1 MDDLRFVSN
10 SASKSE
16 SSETRMQG
24 ENKQP
29 SSTVATEAEYPL
41 LRLHKVS
48 KSFGPVQAL
57 YDVDLDVPA
66 GCVTA
71 LAGDNGAGKTVLVKT
86 ISGIWQPDSG
96 ETIWEGK
103 PVQIHNPKEAE
114 DMGITT
120 VYQDLALC
128 DNLDIVQNMF
138 LGREITHRRLLD
150 EGSME
155 LEAKHTLADLSV
167 ITVRSIR
174 QSVAS
179 LSGGQRQAVA
189 VGKAILRQSKLVLF
203 DEPTAALGVSQTA
216 VVLDLIKR
224 LASRGVAVVV
234 ISHNMNDLL
243 QVSDRIAVMHL
254 GHLVA
259 QGPTSDFNLQNLIT
273 LITTGKAVL

>member
-1 MDDLRFVSN
+1 
-10 SASKSE
+10 
-16 SSETRMQG
+16 MQD
-24 ENKQP
+24 ENKQLSP
-29 SSTVATEAEYPL
+29 TISTEQEQPL
-41 LRLHKVS
+41 LRLHKVC
-48 KSFGPVQAL
+48 KSFGAVQAL

-71 LAGDNGAGKTVLVKT
+71 LAGDNGAGKTVLIKT

-103 PVQIHNPKEAE
+103 PVQIHSPKEAE
-114 DMGITT
+114 QMGITT

-138 LGREITHRRLLD
+138 LGREITRHRLLD

-155 LEAKHTLADLSV
+155 LEAKQTLAELSV

-189 VGKAILRQSKLVLF
+189 VGKAILEQSKLVVF

-216 VVLDLIKR
+216 VVLDLIKQ

-254 GHLVA
+254 GHLVV
-259 QGPTSDFNLQNLIT
+259 QGPASEFDLHNLVS
-273 LITTGKAVL
+273 LITTGKGSL